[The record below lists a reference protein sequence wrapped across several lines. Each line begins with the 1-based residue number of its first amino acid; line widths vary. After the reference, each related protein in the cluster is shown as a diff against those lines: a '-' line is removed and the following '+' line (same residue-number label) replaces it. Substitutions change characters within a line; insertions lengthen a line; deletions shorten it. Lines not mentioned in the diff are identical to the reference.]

1 MLSDADLPFSSDCFD
16 SDLSLDRFSLLDF
29 FSLLL
34 LSFSG
39 LSRSLSLLLPLSD
52 LSLLRLSRSLS
63 LDFSEYLDLDDL
75 DLDLERERLDLD
87 LERLLGER
95 ERLRRRGDLFLR
107 SFDLE
112 GDRRDLEKLSI
123 NIHNTHA
130 HNKYAYDYFHVRAIA
145 FIKYTSFFTVA
156 NFKIFYFSRLRNYH

>member
-1 MLSDADLPFSSDCFD
+1 MSSDCLD

-39 LSRSLSLLLPLSD
+39 LSRSLSFLLPLSD

-63 LDFSEYLDLDDL
+63 LVLSKEYLDLDDL

-87 LERLLGER
+87 VDPLLRER
-95 ERLRRRGDLFLR
+95 ERLRRRGDLFFR
-107 SFDLE
+107 SFDLD
-112 GDRRDLEKLSI
+112 GDRRDL
-123 NIHNTHA
+123 
-130 HNKYAYDYFHVRAIA
+130 
-145 FIKYTSFFTVA
+145 
-156 NFKIFYFSRLRNYH
+156 